1 MPRFFVDS
9 IEGDP
14 IGISGGD
21 ARHIALSL
29 RMSVGE
35 ELILCDGKGSEAV
48 CAIAS
53 VCPESVIL
61 DIKERRASATE
72 AKTRVTLYQAL
83 PKSDKLEYIV
93 QKAVDVQFHA
103 GSQICLCDFHGG
115 WLVFLGG
122 F

>member
-14 IGISGGD
+14 IEISGGD

-53 VCPESVIL
+53 VCPESVIRSFL
-61 DIKERRASATE
+61 LRR
-72 AKTRVTLYQAL
+72 
-83 PKSDKLEYIV
+83 
-93 QKAVDVQFHA
+93 F
-103 GSQICLCDFHGG
+103 
-115 WLVFLGG
+115 
-122 F
+122 